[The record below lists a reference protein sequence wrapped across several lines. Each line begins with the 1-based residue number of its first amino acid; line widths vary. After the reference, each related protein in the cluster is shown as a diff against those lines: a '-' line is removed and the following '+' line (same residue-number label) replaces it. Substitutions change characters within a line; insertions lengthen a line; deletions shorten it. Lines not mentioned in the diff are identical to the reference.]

1 MKVKI
6 NLTNQTLEYLD
17 SVPYIQGTD
26 SRNKLIV
33 YSPTSVSNIQISYQ
47 LQNGRNTI
55 KMSNSGVIETTD
67 EANYISGYYGYVFNA
82 PRALTALTGNFM
94 ASIIVTISS
103 SIYKINVMNTVLN
116 SVDFEAFES
125 ALEEAQ
131 SEFLDELVSISSD
144 IVQLQ
149 GNYTDLANN
158 KVDKTTTVNGHAL
171 SSNITLTKADI
182 GLGNV
187 DNTSDLNKPI
197 SNATQTALDTKVN
210 KSDIVDNLTTNDA
223 TKVLSAK
230 QGKVL
235 KDGLDSEI
243 SDRELADTTLQNN
256 INAEATARGNAD
268 LTLQTAINASGH
280 KITLSIDSDY
290 KLTAT
295 LKDKNN
301 TIISTSNVI
310 DLPLESV
317 VVSGS
322 YDAATKKVVLTLEN
336 GDTIEFSV
344 ADLIDGL
351 QSEITAQNPLS
362 SDLVDDTNATNKFVS
377 AAEKAQI
384 TTNQNAIAGIK
395 DGTTIDSFADVE
407 SALSDVDTAL
417 GGKQDTLS
425 GSTSV
430 DITSNVVS
438 VNDSYVENFFATD
451 LEVATMLSE
460 VFE

>member
-33 YSPTSVSNIQISYQ
+33 YSPTEVSNIQISYQ

-67 EANYISGYYGYVFNA
+67 AANYISGYYGYVFNA

-94 ASIIVTISS
+94 ASIIVTISA

-131 SEFLDELVSISSD
+131 SEFVDELVSISAD

-171 SSNITLTKADI
+171 SSNITLTKNDI

-210 KSDIVDNLTTNDA
+210 KSDIVDNLTTNNA

-230 QGKVL
+230 QGKKL
-235 KDGLDSEI
+235 KDDLDSEI
-243 SDRELADTTLQNN
+243 SDRELADTN
-256 INAEATARGNAD
+256 
-268 LTLQTAINASGH
+268 LQTAINASGH

-301 TIISTSNVI
+301 NTISTSNVI

-322 YDAATKKVVLTLEN
+322 YDAATKKVVLTLED
-336 GDTIEFSV
+336 GSTIEFSV

-362 SDLVDDTNATNKFVS
+362 SDFVDDTNSTHKFVS

-384 TTNQNAIAGIK
+384 TTNQNAISGIK
-395 DGTTIDSFADVE
+395 DGTTLDSFADVE
-407 SALSDVDTAL
+407 TAL
-417 GGKQDTLS
+417 ASKQATLS

-438 VNDSYVENFFATD
+438 VKDSYIESFFATD
-451 LEVATMLSE
+451 IEVQNMLSE

>member
-33 YSPTSVSNIQISYQ
+33 YSPTAVSNIQISYQ

-94 ASIIVTISS
+94 ASVIVTISA
-103 SIYKINVMNTVLN
+103 SIYKINVMNAVLN

-131 SEFLDELVSISSD
+131 SEFIDELVSISAD

-149 GNYTDLANN
+149 GE
-158 KVDKTTTVNGHAL
+158 V
-171 SSNITLTKADI
+171 
-182 GLGNV
+182 
-187 DNTSDLNKPI
+187 SDLDN
-197 SNATQTALDTKVN
+197 NKVN

-235 KDGLDSEI
+235 KDDLDSEI
-243 SDRELADTTLQNN
+243 SNRELADTTLQGN
-256 INAEATARGNAD
+256 IDAEALARGNAD
-268 LTLQTAINASGH
+268 TNLQTAINASGH

-301 TIISTSNVI
+301 NTISTSNVI

-322 YDAATKKVVLTLEN
+322 YDAATKKVVLMLED
-336 GDTIEFSV
+336 GSTIEFSV

-362 SDLVDDTNATNKFVS
+362 SDLVDDTNATHKFVS
-377 AAEKAQI
+377 ASEKAQI
-384 TTNQNAIAGIK
+384 TTNQNAISGIK

-407 SALSDVDTAL
+407 SALIDI
-417 GGKQDTLS
+417 TLS
-425 GSTSV
+425 GDNTSIEINSKV
-430 DITSNVVS
+430 ISVKSSYIDSQFLSNQER
-438 VNDSYVENFFATD
+438 DD
-451 LEVATMLSE
+451 LIDEIME
-460 VFE
+460 VFA